1 MCRASFLTCYRT
13 PANPPA
19 ATRPTAR
26 SSASPRHAFTSVRI
40 RCVCD
45 FFLWPHK
52 YTPQV
57 SIILLNKALLCDPY
71 QSAFPT
77 FVTLCVCVCGR
88 ACLCVCTR
96 MRFQGKQTHP
106 STFQLA
112 FHRLTEVALYTAR
125 HRRVQCVS
133 RRVRGQPGYCDRS
146 LQPEINH

>member
-52 YTPQV
+52 YTRQV

-77 FVTLCVCVCGR
+77 FVTLCVCVCAR
-88 ACLCVCTR
+88 ARVSMCVYMHAFSRKTNTP
-96 MRFQGKQTHP
+96 FHIPTGFSQTHRGSLVHG
-106 STFQLA
+106 STQTRPVCVTKSEGATWLLRQVF
-112 FHRLTEVALYTAR
+112 TA
-125 HRRVQCVS
+125 
-133 RRVRGQPGYCDRS
+133 
-146 LQPEINH
+146 